1 MRDIMIYNFC
11 WGLIILNICIGVFR
25 YHIENNSK
33 SIVAT
38 VLAYLILS
46 GGIFLILTGI
56 VWLFALIIGGTVSI
70 PLVTILTTVLTACYW
85 LRGES
90 K

>member
-11 WGLIILNICIGVFR
+11 WGLIILNICMGVFR
-25 YHIENNSK
+25 YNIEHDSK
-33 SIVAT
+33 TIAAT
-38 VLAYLILS
+38 IIAYLVLT

-56 VWLFALIIGGTVSI
+56 VWIFALIIRGTVSI
-70 PLVTILTTVLTACYW
+70 PLITILTTVLTACYW